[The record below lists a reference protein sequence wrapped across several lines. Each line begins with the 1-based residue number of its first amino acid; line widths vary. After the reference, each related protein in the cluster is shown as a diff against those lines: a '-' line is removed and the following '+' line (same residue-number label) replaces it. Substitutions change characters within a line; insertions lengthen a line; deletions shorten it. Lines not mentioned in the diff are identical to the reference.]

1 MSDSALMPGMP
12 LVEIVIPVRN
22 EQQELTGHV
31 QQLIDHLRDHFP
43 CAWQVTIADNGST
56 DGTWSLAQALA
67 TANPGLVRAVHLDL
81 PGRGRAL
88 HTVWSASDAEVVAY
102 MDVDL
107 STDLKALHPLVAP
120 LLSGEAAVAIGSR
133 LAPGAHVVRG
143 PKREIISRT
152 YNLLLRATLGA
163 GFSDAQCGFKAV
175 RSDAA
180 QALLPLVADR
190 AWFFDTELLVLAEQS
205 GMRIAEVPVDW
216 TDSSD
221 SRVKIIATVL
231 ADLRGIWR
239 LRRGL
244 ASGAIRLPAP
254 GAGHRSP
261 GTPVIPG
268 QPACPDQPVPLNRAV
283 EENVA

>member
-22 EQQELTGHV
+22 EQQELTDHV
-31 QQLIDHLRDHFP
+31 QQLIDHLRDNFP

-67 TANPGLVRAVHLDL
+67 IANPGLVRAVHLDL

-107 STDLKALHPLVAP
+107 STDLKALLPLVAP
-120 LLSGEAAVAIGSR
+120 LLCGEAAVATGSR

-143 PKREIISRT
+143 PKREFISRT
-152 YNLLLRATLGA
+152 YNLLLRATLGV

-190 AWFFDTELLVLAEQS
+190 AWFFDTELLVLAERS

-254 GAGHRSP
+254 GARHRSP
-261 GTPVIPG
+261 GTTVIPD
-268 QPACPDQPVPLNRAV
+268 QPACRDQPVHRNRAV
-283 EENVA
+283 EENVG

>member
-1 MSDSALMPGMP
+1 MP

-22 EQQELTGHV
+22 EQQELTDHV
-31 QQLIDHLRDHFP
+31 QQLIDYLRASFP

-67 TANPGLVRAVHLDL
+67 IANPGLVRAVHLDL

-88 HTVWSASDAEVVAY
+88 RAVWSASDAEVV
-102 MDVDL
+102 DL
-107 STDLKALHPLVAP
+107 STDLRALLPLVAP
-120 LLSGEAAVAIGSR
+120 LLSGDAEVAIGSR

-143 PKREIISRT
+143 PKREIISRV
-152 YNLLLRATLGA
+152 YNRLLRATLGV

-180 QALLPLVADR
+180 QVLLPLVADR
-190 AWFFDTELLVLAEQS
+190 AWFFDTELLVLAERS

-244 ASGAIRLPAP
+244 ATGAIRLPP
-254 GAGHRSP
+254 
-261 GTPVIPG
+261 
-268 QPACPDQPVPLNRAV
+268 PAARLGRRHTAWSTASS
-283 EENVA
+283 VAAARPPARR